1 MACPKST
8 ALAETCNTCV
18 RAAVAG
24 RCSSRAC
31 AAGAGASPWALHPQC
46 RPHSPG
52 SHPSPQTQ
60 TCMLV
65 SSCLVGDSSGNTT
78 QAPASSVGPGP
89 EQPPTPAETRAASVQ
104 GASPAPQDPPPRLN
118 LTGAVRVLCEIEKV
132 AIAVERR
139 FLQQESIPESSLY
152 LGHPSCNVSDSNSTH
167 VFLVAS
173 WSECGTLVQSVSPGA
188 AAVQAACTSIRAG
201 PALTWGLEILCT
213 LRSLRLSEG
222 PAKESG

>member
-24 RCSSRAC
+24 RCSSRVC

-46 RPHSPG
+46 RLTSQSPDADPHA
-52 SHPSPQTQ
+52 
-60 TCMLV
+60 CLLV
-65 SSCLVGDSSGNTT
+65 PVGDSSGDTT
-78 QAPASSVGPGP
+78 QAPGSSVGPGP

-104 GASPAPQDPPPRLN
+104 GASPAPQHPPPRLN

-201 PALTWGLEILCT
+201 ATLTWGPEILCT